1 MSVGELK
8 GRERAKAVEIVF
20 WGLPLN
26 CFLSVVAFLNNC
38 LLCLCLCAAN
48 SNTSRNDIGERDLR
62 LFRVTRAFPCR
73 RYLFSLSLSLSLPV
87 FFFLRFSFVSND
99 SLSKWDQSTANLTE
113 FPAYL
118 ALVIFIST
126 PIPVTS
132 CMFRFSLFFGF
143 GFSCFLWFCF
153 LFFLVLVKLYLYV
166 YVCILKL
173 CFGRRFG
180 EKFEM
185 IINECGSTVRLRGAV
200 FISFPIVWYPGAR
213 ERGYFLRDLTVV
225 K

>member
-1 MSVGELK
+1 MTLEN
-8 GRERAKAVEIVF
+8 EIYVCF
-20 WGLPLN
+20 VSRVLFPVVVTY
-26 CFLSVVAFLNNC
+26 FLS
-38 LLCLCLCAAN
+38 
-48 SNTSRNDIGERDLR
+48 
-62 LFRVTRAFPCR
+62 LF
-73 RYLFSLSLSLSLPV
+73 LSL
-87 FFFLRFSFVSND
+87 FLLFLYFSSVSND

-113 FPAYL
+113 FLAYL

-143 GFSCFLWFCF
+143 DFSCFFFVIL
-153 LFFLVLVKLYLYV
+153 LPLFLVSVKLYLYV
-166 YVCILKL
+166 YACVLKL
-173 CFGRRFG
+173 CFGRHFG

-185 IINECGSTVRLRGAV
+185 MINECGSTVWLRGVA

-213 ERGYFLRDLTVV
+213 ERGYFLCDLTVV